1 MGNEDQLRRRE
12 DPNSLPREE
21 MSGGE
26 EEDYAFIRETY
37 KRRPVSPR
45 QVFYIVLGIMAG
57 GCLFGL
63 VAGTVFNRVTG
74 IHTGKTPST
83 VTIPA
88 DEVRENISPTMP
100 ADIAEGTADGKGGE
114 DASGQGTNPA
124 AGSEEGEP
132 DTVIIYV
139 TPTPEPELTEE
150 EKLAAALENYSAI
163 HAAFGQLAEDAM
175 KSMVQV
181 TGYKAEEDWFNT
193 TYLDSR
199 TVSGVIIADNSVD
212 LLILAEYR
220 ALEGTDRI
228 AATFTDGTTVE
239 AALQKADPTT
249 GFAMF
254 RVPLED
260 IPAETLD
267 AIEPAVL
274 GNSFTVQ
281 PGDLTLVVGRP
292 NGQAGAFN
300 FGNVTSTGGLVPLE
314 DATYNLIST
323 NMYGSS
329 AGSGVLIDTKGRV
342 VGILSASLSA
352 GDPAVLDAVPIS
364 LVKSLIER
372 LSNNASLPRTGIFGT
387 DISAATAELYGLPAG
402 VYVTALSEESPAF
415 EAGIRVADI
424 ITMVDGKALY
434 SMQAY
439 HERLM
444 EAEPGTTMEVT
455 VERSGSDGMVEYTY
469 TVTVGELA

>member
-1 MGNEDQLRRRE
+1 MGNEDQLKKRTNQTSAPRE
-12 DPNSLPREE
+12 DMPGS
-21 MSGGE
+21 E
-26 EEDYAFIRETY
+26 EEEYAFIRETH

-45 QVFYIVLGIMAG
+45 QIFYAILGILAG
-57 GCLFGL
+57 GCLFGY
-63 VAGTVFNRVTG
+63 VAGAVFNSVTG
-74 IHTGKTPST
+74 INAGKTPST

-88 DEVRENISPTMP
+88 DEVKENISPTAP
-100 ADIAEGTADGKGGE
+100 AEAEEGTGE
-114 DASGQGTNPA
+114 NESSGQVTTPSE
-124 AGSEEGEP
+124 GSEEEEP

-150 EKLAAALENYSAI
+150 EKLAAILEDYSEV
-163 HAAFGQLAEDAM
+163 HEAFGLLAAEAN
-175 KSMVQV
+175 KSMVQL

-199 TVSGVIIADNSVD
+199 TVSGVIIADNGVD

-220 ALEGTDRI
+220 ALEGTERI
-228 AATFTDGTTVE
+228 AATFDDGTTVE

-249 GFAMF
+249 GFAMV
-254 RVPLED
+254 RVPLD
-260 IPAETLD
+260 TIPAETLE
-267 AIEPAVL
+267 AIEPAEL
-274 GNSFTVQ
+274 GNSYGVR

-300 FGNVTSTGGLVPLE
+300 FGNVTATRGSVALE
-314 DATYNLIST
+314 DATYSLIST

-329 AGSGVLIDTKGRV
+329 VGSGVLIDTKGRV
-342 VGILSASLSA
+342 VGILSATLSA

-364 LVKSLIER
+364 LIKSLIQR
-372 LSNNASLPRTGIFGT
+372 LSNNEALPRTGIYGT
-387 DISAATAELYGLPAG
+387 DISPVTAELYGLPAG
-402 VYVTALSEESPAF
+402 IYVTALSEESPAF

-424 ITMVDGKALY
+424 ITMVDGKSLFG
-434 SMQAY
+434 MQAY

-444 EAEPGTTMEVT
+444 ETEPGTTMEVT
-455 VERSGSDGMVEYTY
+455 VERSGSDGMMEYTY